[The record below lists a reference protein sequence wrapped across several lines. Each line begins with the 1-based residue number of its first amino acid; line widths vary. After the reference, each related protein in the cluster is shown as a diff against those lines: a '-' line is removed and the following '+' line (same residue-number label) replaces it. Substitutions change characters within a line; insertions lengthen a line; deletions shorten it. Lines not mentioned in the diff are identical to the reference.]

1 MTMSLHDDRAYFAN
15 LADQYEREAA
25 MLDGGQIQQSGTE
38 PPPPPPASNDHA
50 APAQQQQQPQ
60 PDKKEE

>member
-1 MTMSLHDDRAYFAN
+1 MTMSLHDDRAYFAH
-15 LADQYEREAA
+15 LADRYEREAA

-60 PDKKEE
+60 PDKKNE